1 MSEPNLDPEYPA
13 MTYVSRL
20 SAAAWEISA
29 HLPGASLWLRP
40 VRTFMQLIR
49 PGRVFMVSLLTL
61 VIAYVSGVPLPE
73 LWLIPLAGMFLA
85 MTGFAVDM
93 YTDRDTDK
101 RGGRT
106 WPINPV
112 AMGTMAPNVV
122 RKWIVLFVL
131 AGVMLCASVHMLTLV
146 PAAVLLLTYGGI
158 AHGVLDGPIGRAMTL
173 GLLQALYVFLA
184 ATATGAIPPVMS
196 WVALVLFVSMFG
208 ARAFADIR
216 DLPHDQRT
224 GTRSLPKVYGVRATS
239 WIAPVAI
246 TTAAAIALFTY
257 TLGAFDADYL
267 IWTLL
272 AFVPGVALAW
282 LFKLRPTPSYAFVL
296 GLPYW
301 SLGVC
306 YMLAIV
312 LGST

>member
-1 MSEPNLDPEYPA
+1 MNDPDLDSEYPA

-20 SAAAWEISA
+20 SAASWEISA
-29 HLPGASLWLRP
+29 HLPGATLWLRP
-40 VRTFMQLIR
+40 VRTFIQLIR
-49 PGRVFMVSLLTL
+49 PGRVLMVSLLTF
-61 VIAYVSGVPLPE
+61 VIAYVSRVPSPE
-73 LWLIPLAGMFLA
+73 LRLIVPAGMFLA
-85 MTGFAVDM
+85 MAGFALDM
-93 YTDRDTDK
+93 YTDRDADK

-112 AMGTMAPNVV
+112 AMGTMAPTTA
-122 RKWIVLFVL
+122 RKWITVFVL
-131 AGVMLCASVHMLTLV
+131 VGVTLCASVHPLTLV
-146 PAAVLLLTYGGI
+146 PATALLLTYWGI
-158 AHGVLDGPIGRAMTL
+158 AQGVLDGPIGRAVTL

-184 ATATGAIPPVMS
+184 ATATGAILPVMS

-246 TTAAAIALFTY
+246 TTAAAIAFFTY

-267 IWTLL
+267 IWTLV
-272 AFVPGVALAW
+272 AFVPAVALAW
-282 LFKLRPTPSYAFVL
+282 SFKLRPTPNYAFAL
-296 GLPYW
+296 SWPYW
-301 SLGVC
+301 SLGIC
-306 YMLAIV
+306 YMLALV